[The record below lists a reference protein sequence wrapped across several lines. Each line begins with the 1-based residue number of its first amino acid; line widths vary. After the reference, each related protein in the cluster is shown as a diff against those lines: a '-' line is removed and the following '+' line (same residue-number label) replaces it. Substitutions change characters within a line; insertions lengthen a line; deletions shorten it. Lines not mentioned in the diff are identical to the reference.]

1 MAETQEKR
9 RYWLKLEKDFLD
21 SKYIKIIKDMK
32 NGNDYILFYI
42 ALMLASV
49 ESVGHLRFTELVP
62 YNEQMLASL
71 TGTNIDTVRSAMKLF
86 EELGMINILSDGT
99 IFIPDVPRLTGKES
113 ESAER
118 VRLYRERKK
127 ALQCNGDVTNCND
140 NKEKDEEK
148 DKQRTNNNEQE
159 QAFIAFWKSYPKKKS
174 KGTAEKAWAKINPS
188 LHDTIMA
195 SLEKHKQSADWLK
208 EGGQFIPYPATWLNA
223 KGWEDEIDDKIF
235 KKHAGSKEAYSV
247 DMSGYETL

>member
-99 IFIPDVPRLTGKES
+99 IFILDVPRLTGKES

-140 NKEKDEEK
+140 NKEKD
-148 DKQRTNNNEQE
+148 KQRTNNNEQE

-174 KGTAEKAWAKINPS
+174 KGQAEKAWLKVNPS
-188 LHDTIMA
+188 LYPIIMD

-223 KGWEDEIDDKIF
+223 KGWEDEIEEKPVETSDSKLDDMF
-235 KKHAGSKEAYSV
+235 AEWQKEI
-247 DMSGYETL
+247 TK